1 MNNTSH
7 LNLITAAFNRPL
19 ALEAGYARTFF
30 SALSQRLSNVQQL
43 VDVDGNV
50 LMASDMK
57 KEAASFSPRRSTERN
72 YQVVNGIAIVP
83 ISGTLVH
90 KYGYIR
96 PMSGMTGY
104 DGIDYR
110 IREALTDP
118 EVKAIM
124 LDMDTPGGMVAGCFD
139 LADKIAEYRKIKPIW
154 SLGYDMHCSAG
165 QMIAS
170 ACSRR
175 LITQTGVAGS
185 VGVIMAHTNIEKM
198 LDQQGVEI
206 TLITAGS
213 HKADGHPYAA
223 LPKDVRDKWQK
234 ELESNRQMFAT
245 KAATY
250 MGVDVKTVLA
260 TEAETYEGQAA
271 VDVGFAN
278 EVVNGLDA
286 VQIMSDHFKRNSTTV
301 DMGAAMSVVDPTQAN
316 AVQTTTADAQS
327 TTTTVEARN
336 TEGTVIAPSAARA
349 AAPSAAQAATPEP
362 TAPSVDAAQ
371 AERERC
377 MGILAL
383 PEAEGR
389 QEMAMHLASKTSL
402 SVDEAKNLLAAA
414 PQGTKDANA
423 AALAALSS
431 EHGEL
436 LGQDVSTGSASEE
449 QKNIS
454 RLAASFQRID

>member
-1 MNNTSH
+1 MTNTSH

-30 SALSQRLSNVQQL
+30 SALSQRLNNVQQL
-43 VDVDGNV
+43 VDVDGSV
-50 LMASDMK
+50 LTASDMK
-57 KEAASFSPRRSTERN
+57 KEAASFSPRRSTERS

-96 PMSGMTGY
+96 PISGMTGY
-104 DGIDYR
+104 DGVDYR
-110 IREALTDP
+110 IREALSDP

-139 LADKIAEYRKIKPIW
+139 LADKIAEWRKVKPIW

-213 HKADGHPYAA
+213 HKADGHPYAS
-223 LPKDVRDKWQK
+223 LPKEVKEKWQK
-234 ELESNRQMFAT
+234 ELESNRQMFAN

-250 MGVDVKTVLA
+250 MGVDVKQILA

-286 VQIMSDHFKRNSTTV
+286 IQIMSDHFKHSKTTV
-301 DMGAAMSVVDPTQAN
+301 DMGAAMSVVDPNVT
-316 AVQTTTADAQS
+316 
-327 TTTTVEARN
+327 
-336 TEGTVIAPSAARA
+336 
-349 AAPSAAQAATPEP
+349 SAAQPSA
-362 TAPSVDAAQ
+362 TAPAPQPAASVPANDAASAPTQ
-371 AERERC
+371 APAQSASQEDSDTAAKAERARC

-389 QEMAMHLASKTSL
+389 RELAMHLASNTSF
-402 SVDEAKNLLAAA
+402 SVEEAKGVLAVA
-414 PQGTKDANA
+414 PQATNDNNT
-423 AALAALSS
+423 AALAALGA

-436 LGQDVSTGSASEE
+436 LGQDVGTGEASEE

-454 RLAASFQRID
+454 RLAASYQRID

>member
-1 MNNTSH
+1 MTNTSH

-30 SALSQRLSNVQQL
+30 SALSQRLNNVQQL
-43 VDVDGNV
+43 VDVDGSV
-50 LMASDMK
+50 LTASDMK
-57 KEAASFSPRRSTERN
+57 KEAASFSPRRSTERS

-96 PMSGMTGY
+96 PISGMTGY
-104 DGIDYR
+104 DGVDYR
-110 IREALTDP
+110 IREALSDP

-139 LADKIAEYRKIKPIW
+139 LADKIAEWRKVKPIW

-213 HKADGHPYAA
+213 HKADGHPYAS
-223 LPKDVRDKWQK
+223 LPKEVKEKWQK
-234 ELESNRQMFAT
+234 ELESNRQMFAN

-250 MGVDVKTVLA
+250 MGVDVKQILA

-286 VQIMSDHFKRNSTTV
+286 IQIMSDHFKHSKTTV
-301 DMGAAMSVVDPTQAN
+301 DMGAAMSVVDPNVT
-316 AVQTTTADAQS
+316 
-327 TTTTVEARN
+327 
-336 TEGTVIAPSAARA
+336 
-349 AAPSAAQAATPEP
+349 SAAQPSA
-362 TAPSVDAAQ
+362 TAPAPQPAASVPANDAASAPTQ
-371 AERERC
+371 APAQSASQEDSDTAAKAERARC

-389 QEMAMHLASKTSL
+389 RELAMHLASNTSF
-402 SVDEAKNLLAAA
+402 SVEEAKGVLAVA
-414 PQGTKDANA
+414 PQATNDNNT
-423 AALAALSS
+423 AALAALGA

-436 LGQDVSTGSASEE
+436 LGQDVSTGEASEE

-454 RLAASFQRID
+454 RLAASYQRID

>member
-1 MNNTSH
+1 MTNTSH

-30 SALSQRLSNVQQL
+30 SALSQRLNNVQQL
-43 VDVDGNV
+43 VDVDGSV
-50 LMASDMK
+50 LTASDMK
-57 KEAASFSPRRSTERN
+57 KEAASFSPRRSTERS

-96 PMSGMTGY
+96 PISGMTGY
-104 DGIDYR
+104 DGVDYR
-110 IREALTDP
+110 IREALSDP

-139 LADKIAEYRKIKPIW
+139 LADKIAEWRKVKPIW

-213 HKADGHPYAA
+213 HKADGHPYAS
-223 LPKDVRDKWQK
+223 LPKEVKEKWQK
-234 ELESNRQMFAT
+234 ELESNRQMFAN

-250 MGVDVKTVLA
+250 MGVDVKQILA

-286 VQIMSDHFKRNSTTV
+286 IQIMSDHFKHSKTTV
-301 DMGAAMSVVDPTQAN
+301 DMGAAMSVVDPNVT
-316 AVQTTTADAQS
+316 
-327 TTTTVEARN
+327 
-336 TEGTVIAPSAARA
+336 
-349 AAPSAAQAATPEP
+349 SAAQPSA
-362 TAPSVDAAQ
+362 TAPAPQPAASVPANDAASAPTQ
-371 AERERC
+371 APAQSASQEDSDTAAKAERARC

-389 QEMAMHLASKTSL
+389 RELAMHLASNTSF
-402 SVDEAKNLLAAA
+402 SVEEAKGVLAVA
-414 PQGTKDANA
+414 PQATNDNNTAV
-423 AALAALSS
+423 LAALGA
-431 EHGEL
+431 EHGAL
-436 LGQDVSTGSASEE
+436 LGQDVGTGEASEE

-454 RLAASFQRID
+454 RLVASYQRID

>member
-1 MNNTSH
+1 MTNTSH

-30 SALSQRLSNVQQL
+30 SALSQRLNNVQQL
-43 VDVDGNV
+43 VDVDGSV
-50 LMASDMK
+50 LTASDMK
-57 KEAASFSPRRSTERN
+57 KEAASFSPRRSTERS

-96 PMSGMTGY
+96 PISGMTGY
-104 DGIDYR
+104 DGVDYR
-110 IREALTDP
+110 IREALSDP

-139 LADKIAEYRKIKPIW
+139 LADKIAEWRKVKPIW

-213 HKADGHPYAA
+213 HKADGHPYAS
-223 LPKDVRDKWQK
+223 LPKEVKEKWQK
-234 ELESNRQMFAT
+234 ELESNRQMFAN

-250 MGVDVKTVLA
+250 MGVDVKQILA

-286 VQIMSDHFKRNSTTV
+286 IQIMSDHFKHSKTTV
-301 DMGAAMSVVDPTQAN
+301 DMGAAMSVVDPNVT
-316 AVQTTTADAQS
+316 
-327 TTTTVEARN
+327 
-336 TEGTVIAPSAARA
+336 
-349 AAPSAAQAATPEP
+349 SAAQPSA
-362 TAPSVDAAQ
+362 TAPAPQPAASVPANDAASAPTQ
-371 AERERC
+371 APAQSASQEDSDTAAKAERARC

-389 QEMAMHLASKTSL
+389 RDLAMHLASNTSF
-402 SVDEAKNLLAAA
+402 SVEEAKGVLAVA
-414 PQGTKDANA
+414 PQATNDNNT
-423 AALAALSS
+423 AALAALGA

-436 LGQDVSTGSASEE
+436 LGQDVGTGEASEE

-454 RLAASFQRID
+454 RLAASYQRID

>member
-30 SALSQRLSNVQQL
+30 SALSQRLGNVQQL
-43 VDVDGNV
+43 VDIEGNV
-50 LMASDMK
+50 LRAADMK
-57 KEAASFSPRRSTERN
+57 KEASSFSPRRSTERS
-72 YQVVNGIAIVP
+72 YQVVNGIAVIP
-83 ISGTLVH
+83 IDGSLVH
-90 KYGYIR
+90 KYGYIK
-96 PMSGMTGY
+96 PYSGMTGY
-104 DGIDYR
+104 DGIMYR
-110 IREALTDP
+110 LREALADP
-118 EVKAIM
+118 EVKAVM
-124 LDMDTPGGMVAGCFD
+124 LDMNTPGGMVAGCFD

-165 QMIAS
+165 QMVAS
-170 ACSRR
+170 ACSHR

-213 HKADGHPYAA
+213 HKADGNPYQA
-223 LPKDVRDKWQK
+223 LPKDVREKWQK
-234 ELESNRQMFAT
+234 ELESNRQMFAS
-245 KAATY
+245 KAAAY
-250 MGVDVKTVLA
+250 MGVDVKKVLA

-271 VDVGFAN
+271 VDIGFAN

-286 VQIMSDHFKRNSTTV
+286 VQIMSEHFKRKSTTV
-301 DMGAAMSVVDPTQAN
+301 DMGAVMSVEHPTHEN
-316 AVQTTTADAQS
+316 AAQGPSADANS
-327 TTTTVEARN
+327 ATTPAEAPN
-336 TEGTVIAPSAARA
+336 MEDTVIVPSAALA
-349 AAPSAAQAATPEP
+349 ASPEP
-362 TAPSVDAAQ
+362 DPVVASADAAK

-389 QEMAMHLASKTSL
+389 QELAMQLASGTSL
-402 SVDEAKNLLAAA
+402 SVEEAKNILAVVGKST
-414 PQGTKDANA
+414 PDANA
-423 AALAALSS
+423 AALAAIGA
-431 EHGEL
+431 EHGEM
-436 LGQDVSTGSASEE
+436 LGQDVSSGSASEE

-454 RLAASFQRID
+454 RLASSFSRID

>member
-7 LNLITAAFNRPL
+7 LSLITAAFNRPL

-30 SALSQRLSNVQQL
+30 SALSQRLNNVQQL

-301 DMGAAMSVVDPTQAN
+301 DMGAAMSVEDPTTPSATQQPSATASAPQPAASAQDSGATVTDQPAAESASAESQDAQAN
-316 AVQTTTADAQS
+316 
-327 TTTTVEARN
+327 
-336 TEGTVIAPSAARA
+336 
-349 AAPSAAQAATPEP
+349 
-362 TAPSVDAAQ
+362 AAQ
-371 AERERC
+371 AERDRC

>member
-19 ALEAGYARTFF
+19 ALEPEYARTFF
-30 SALSQRLSNVQQL
+30 SALSQRVGNVQQL
-43 VDVDGNV
+43 IDIEGNV
-50 LMASDMK
+50 LRAADMK
-57 KEAASFSPRRSTERN
+57 KEASSFSPRRSTERS

-104 DGIDYR
+104 DGIDFR
-110 IREALTDP
+110 IREALADR
-118 EVKAIM
+118 EVKAVM

-154 SLGYDMHCSAG
+154 SLCYDMHCSAG

-170 ACSRR
+170 ACSHR

-213 HKADGHPYAA
+213 HKADGNPYQA
-223 LPKDVRDKWQK
+223 LPKDVREKWQK
-234 ELESNRQMFAT
+234 ELESNRQMFAS
-245 KAATY
+245 KAAAY
-250 MGVDVKTVLA
+250 MGVDVKKVLA

-271 VDVGFAN
+271 VDIGFAN

-286 VQIMSDHFKRNSTTV
+286 VQIMSEHFKRQSTTV
-301 DMGAAMSVVDPTQAN
+301 DMGAVMSVEHPTHENAAQGPSAAAN
-316 AVQTTTADAQS
+316 SATTPA
-327 TTTTVEARN
+327 EAPN
-336 TEGTVIAPSAARA
+336 MEGTVIVPSAALA
-349 AAPSAAQAATPEP
+349 ASPEP
-362 TAPSVDAAQ
+362 EPVVVSTDAAK

-389 QEMAMHLASKTSL
+389 QELAMQLASGTSL
-402 SVDEAKNLLAAA
+402 SVEEAKNILAVAGKST
-414 PQGTKDANA
+414 PDANA
-423 AALAALSS
+423 AALAAIGA
-431 EHGEL
+431 EHGEM
-436 LGQDVSTGSASEE
+436 LGQDVSSGSASEE

-454 RLAASFQRID
+454 RLASSFSRID

>member
-1 MNNTSH
+1 MSNVSH
-7 LNLITAAFNRPL
+7 LNLITSAFNRPL

-30 SALSQRLSNVQQL
+30 SALSQRFSNVQQL
-43 VDVDGNV
+43 VDVEGNV

-57 KEAASFSPRRSTERN
+57 KEAASFTPRRSGERS
-72 YQVVNGIAIVP
+72 YQVVDGIAIIP
-83 ISGTLVH
+83 ISGSLVH

-96 PMSGMTGY
+96 PVSGMTGY
-104 DGIDYR
+104 DGIMHR
-110 IREALTDP
+110 ITEALNDR

-198 LDQQGVEI
+198 LNEQGVKI

-213 HKADGHPYAA
+213 HKADGNPYEA
-223 LPKDVRDKWQK
+223 LPEDVRDKWQT
-234 ELESNRQMFAT
+234 ELESNRQMFAN

-250 MGVDVKTVLA
+250 MGIDVKHVLA

-271 VDVGFAN
+271 VDIGFAN

-286 VQIMSDHFKRNSTTV
+286 VQIMSEHFKRNSTTV
-301 DMGAAMSVVDPTQAN
+301 DMGAAMSVVDTN
-316 AVQTTTADAQS
+316 KES
-327 TTTTVEARN
+327 TTQQ
-336 TEGTVIAPSAARA
+336 PSAAA
-349 AAPSAAQAATPEP
+349 SSPQPQASESHTDETSTSQPAAQP
-362 TAPSVDAAQ
+362 TVDAAQ

-377 MGILAL
+377 MGILQL

-389 QEMAMHLASKTSL
+389 SDLAMSLANNPKIT
-402 SVDEAKNLLAAA
+402 VDDAKGILAAA
-414 PQGTKDANA
+414 GKSTPQANA
-423 AALAALSS
+423 AALAAIGN
-431 EHGEL
+431 EHGSA
-436 LGQDVSTGSASEE
+436 LGQDVGTGSASEE

-454 RLAASFQRID
+454 RLAASYQRIN

>member
-1 MNNTSH
+1 
-7 LNLITAAFNRPL
+7 
-19 ALEAGYARTFF
+19 
-30 SALSQRLSNVQQL
+30 
-43 VDVDGNV
+43 
-50 LMASDMK
+50 
-57 KEAASFSPRRSTERN
+57 
-72 YQVVNGIAIVP
+72 
-83 ISGTLVH
+83 
-90 KYGYIR
+90 
-96 PMSGMTGY
+96 
-104 DGIDYR
+104 
-110 IREALTDP
+110 
-118 EVKAIM
+118 
-124 LDMDTPGGMVAGCFD
+124 
-139 LADKIAEYRKIKPIW
+139 
-154 SLGYDMHCSAG
+154 
-165 QMIAS
+165 
-170 ACSRR
+170 
-175 LITQTGVAGS
+175 
-185 VGVIMAHTNIEKM
+185 
-198 LDQQGVEI
+198 
-206 TLITAGS
+206 
-213 HKADGHPYAA
+213 
-223 LPKDVRDKWQK
+223 
-234 ELESNRQMFAT
+234 MFAT

-301 DMGAAMSVVDPTQAN
+301 DMGAAMSVVDPTTPSATQQPSATAPAPQPAASAQDSGATVTDQPAAESAPAESQDAQAN
-316 AVQTTTADAQS
+316 
-327 TTTTVEARN
+327 
-336 TEGTVIAPSAARA
+336 
-349 AAPSAAQAATPEP
+349 
-362 TAPSVDAAQ
+362 AAQ
-371 AERERC
+371 AERDRC

-423 AALAALSS
+423 TALAALSA

>member
-30 SALSQRLSNVQQL
+30 SALSQRLGNVQQL
-43 VDVDGNV
+43 VDIEGNV
-50 LMASDMK
+50 LRAADMK
-57 KEAASFSPRRSTERN
+57 KEASSFSPRRSTERS
-72 YQVVNGIAIVP
+72 YQVVNGIAVIP
-83 ISGTLVH
+83 IDGSLVH
-90 KYGYIR
+90 KYGYIK
-96 PMSGMTGY
+96 PYSGMTGY
-104 DGIDYR
+104 DGIMYR
-110 IREALTDP
+110 LREALADP
-118 EVKAIM
+118 EVKAVM
-124 LDMDTPGGMVAGCFD
+124 LDMNTPGGMVAGCFD

-213 HKADGHPYAA
+213 HKADGNPYQA
-223 LPKDVRDKWQK
+223 LPKDVREKWQK
-234 ELESNRQMFAT
+234 ELESNRQMFAS
-245 KAATY
+245 KAAMY
-250 MGVDVKTVLA
+250 MGIDIKQVLA

-271 VDVGFAN
+271 VDIGFAN

-286 VQIMSDHFKRNSTTV
+286 VQIMSEHFKRQSTTV
-301 DMGAAMSVVDPTQAN
+301 DMGAVMSVEVPTQEN
-316 AVQTTTADAQS
+316 AAQTNTAAAQPTTTTA
-327 TTTTVEARN
+327 EASA
-336 TEGTVIAPSAARA
+336 TKGAVTAPSAAMA
-349 AAPSAAQAATPEP
+349 AASEPVMASA
-362 TAPSVDAAQ
+362 DAAK

-389 QEMAMHLASKTSL
+389 QELAMQLASSTSL
-402 SVDEAKNLLAAA
+402 SVEEAKGILAAA
-414 PQGTKDANA
+414 GKTTPDANA
-423 AALAALSS
+423 AALAALGA
-431 EHGEL
+431 EHGEM

-454 RLAASFQRID
+454 RLASSFSRID

>member
-1 MNNTSH
+1 MTNTSH

-30 SALSQRLSNVQQL
+30 SALSQRLNNVQQL
-43 VDVDGNV
+43 VDVDGSV
-50 LMASDMK
+50 LTASDMK
-57 KEAASFSPRRSTERN
+57 KEAASFSPRRSTERS

-96 PMSGMTGY
+96 PISGMTGY
-104 DGIDYR
+104 DGVDYR
-110 IREALTDP
+110 IREALSDP

-139 LADKIAEYRKIKPIW
+139 LADKIAEWRKVKPIW

-223 LPKDVRDKWQK
+223 LPKEVKEKWQK
-234 ELESNRQMFAT
+234 ELESNRQMFAN

-250 MGVDVKTVLA
+250 MGVDVKQILA

-286 VQIMSDHFKRNSTTV
+286 IQIMSDHFKHSKTTV
-301 DMGAAMSVVDPTQAN
+301 DMGAAMSVVDPN
-316 AVQTTTADAQS
+316 V
-327 TTTTVEARN
+327 
-336 TEGTVIAPSAARA
+336 
-349 AAPSAAQAATPEP
+349 PSAAQPSA
-362 TAPSVDAAQ
+362 TAPAPQPAASAPANDAAPAPTQ
-371 AERERC
+371 APAQSASQEDSDTAAKAERARC

-389 QEMAMHLASKTSL
+389 RELAMHLASNTSF
-402 SVDEAKNLLAAA
+402 SVEEAKGVLAVA
-414 PQGTKDANA
+414 PQATNDNNT
-423 AALAALSS
+423 AALAALGA

-436 LGQDVSTGSASEE
+436 LGQDVSTGEASEE

-454 RLAASFQRID
+454 RLAAAYQRID

>member
-1 MNNTSH
+1 MTNTSH
-7 LNLITAAFNRPL
+7 LNLITSAFNRPL

-30 SALSQRLSNVQQL
+30 SALSQRLNNVQQL
-43 VDVDGNV
+43 VDVDGSV
-50 LMASDMK
+50 LTASDMK
-57 KEAASFSPRRSTERN
+57 KEAASFSPRRSTERS

-96 PMSGMTGY
+96 PISGMTGY
-104 DGIDYR
+104 DGVDYR
-110 IREALTDP
+110 IREALSDP

-139 LADKIAEYRKIKPIW
+139 LADKIAEWRKVKPIW

-213 HKADGHPYAA
+213 HKADGHPYAS
-223 LPKDVRDKWQK
+223 LPKEVKEKWQK
-234 ELESNRQMFAT
+234 ELESNRQMFAN

-250 MGVDVKTVLA
+250 MGVDVKQILA

-286 VQIMSDHFKRNSTTV
+286 IQIMSDHFKHSKTTV
-301 DMGAAMSVVDPTQAN
+301 DMGAAMSVVDPNVT
-316 AVQTTTADAQS
+316 
-327 TTTTVEARN
+327 
-336 TEGTVIAPSAARA
+336 
-349 AAPSAAQAATPEP
+349 SAAQPSA
-362 TAPSVDAAQ
+362 TAPAPQPAASVPANDAASAPTQ
-371 AERERC
+371 APAQSASQEDSDTAAKAERARC

-389 QEMAMHLASKTSL
+389 RELAMHLASNTSF
-402 SVDEAKNLLAAA
+402 SVEEAKGVLAVA
-414 PQGTKDANA
+414 PQATNDNNT
-423 AALAALSS
+423 AALAALGA
-431 EHGEL
+431 EHGAL
-436 LGQDVSTGSASEE
+436 LGQDVGTGEASEE

-454 RLAASFQRID
+454 RLAASYQRID